1 MATAQALAAF
11 LAAIHGVHVLGSGTQ
26 ESSFYTAIDNLLDGI
41 GDTLKPKVRCVMQLK
56 NLGAGNPDGGLFTA
70 DQFDRDGD
78 APKNPL
84 APARGVIEV
93 KAPAEAVDFTAASAQ
108 VAKYWDRY
116 RLVLVTNLR
125 DWLLIGERDGQR
137 VLLERHTLAPTAEAF
152 WKLAAHPAQVA
163 AQDASAF
170 GDFLARAMLQL
181 APLSEPKD
189 LAWLLASYAREAAH
203 RIEHSPAAAQRQLA
217 VLEQSLEA
225 ALGVRFDAQDGEHF
239 FRSTLVQTLFYGVFA
254 AWVLRHQ
261 NGAAGRFDWKTAAYD
276 LNVPMISALFEQLS
290 QPTKLKA
297 LDLTSV
303 LDWAADALNRVDQ
316 AGFFKK
322 FEARQS
328 VQYFYE
334 PFLEAFDPELRKQL
348 GVWYTPREIVQYQ
361 VARVDQALRS
371 ELGIAE
377 GLADPQVV
385 VLDPCCGTGAYLVEV
400 LDLIAQRLAAQG
412 NAALAGH
419 ELKRAMQQRI
429 FGFELLPAPYVVA
442 HLQLGLLLQRLNA
455 PLQTH
460 ADGSGERVG
469 VYLTNALTGWE
480 PAQEPKTQLLPFPEL
495 AAERD
500 AANSVKRDQKVLV
513 VIGNPPYNGYAGVAI
528 GEERELSDAYR
539 KAGAGPQPQGQG
551 LNELYVRFFRMAERQ
566 IVEHSGRGIVSFIS
580 NSSWLDGLSHPA
592 MRERFLQ
599 VFDHIWVDDL
609 HGNRIISEYAPDG
622 RTSETVFAVRGS
634 STGIKVGTAIVLLVR
649 ARQGDASSAALRYA
663 DFHEAQ
669 AAERRNALLSSLD
682 SAAAPRYVDVV
693 PTVDLGRPFKPA
705 RVSSSYLAWPT
716 LPELFQASYP
726 GIKTS
731 RDAVLVDIDRA
742 ALEARMRRYFDPA
755 LSDATIAEEMP
766 ELMRAASRFDPVA
779 TRRQLLALG
788 FDSGR
793 ILRYAYR
800 PFDVRWLYWHAET
813 KLLDEKRPDYVPQVF
828 IGNPCLFT
836 TGRTRKGKPE
846 PAFVTQIAT
855 DLNFQDSG
863 ARGIP
868 LFLRADHDDLLGAS
882 SSPQPNLS
890 KAAMRY
896 LDGVAAAPE
905 DLFFHALAILHS
917 DAYRDANAGALRQD
931 WPRIPLPATL
941 ELLRASAA
949 LGREVAAL
957 LDTETPVPGVSSG
970 TPAPALRLV
979 AAPARLDGQ
988 PLGAADFALSAGWGR
1003 AGKGGVTKPGKG
1015 RVHDRAASAEEA
1027 ALGLGDKTHDI
1038 HLNDTACWR
1047 HLPAPV
1053 WNYTLGGYQV
1063 LKKWLSYRE
1072 QSLFGR
1078 ALSLDEVKAFSA
1090 IARRVAA
1097 LVLLRERLDAN
1108 YAAAAQAHKSS
1119 GPVVPASAKI
1129 ELPAQVD
1136 RILFGKYSGSELR
1149 GDGNEELVLLSEKDI
1164 FSIIEGPQSG
1174 DESGGAQP
1182 PADAPPQRGTAPHD
1196 DQAALLS
1203 DPRNVPLWFGS
1214 NREPVDR
1221 DDIGKGFSGRRSS
1234 DGSVRYGRCIVNVPA
1249 GHALGSTGTAG
1260 LKGWW
1265 RRWRHGVDDRLR
1277 LLSTEGRDE
1286 AAFWRA
1292 VRAAMD
1298 DADADQRA
1306 PEALLFVHGYRVS
1319 FEDAALRAAQL
1330 AYDLKIRDTAFFAW
1344 PSAGAAAKYTVDEAS
1359 AKNATRPLAEF
1370 IAALDACAQDAG
1382 KALHIVAHSMGNRVL
1397 LAALQWLVGH
1407 GRAPR
1412 AVDKIVCAAPDEDAA
1427 DFVAAMAELRQV
1439 GRRRTL
1445 YASSKDKPVW
1455 LSEVVH
1461 GYPRAGRIPPVT
1473 LAEGLDTVDASD
1485 LEATF
1490 LGHSD
1495 FATERPLLQDL
1506 FSLLKASL
1514 EPGQRLGLEAVTT
1527 DAGAYWRLK

>member
-1 MATAQALAAF
+1 MAAPQLLASF
-11 LAAIHGVHVLGSGTQ
+11 LAAVHGVHACGSGTK
-26 ESSFYTAIDNLLDGI
+26 ETSFYTAIDNLLDGI

-203 RIEHSPAAAQRQLA
+203 RIAHSPAAAQRQLA

-254 AWVLRHQ
+254 AWVLRRQ
-261 NGAAGRFDWKTAAYD
+261 NGAAGRFDWKTAAFD

-400 LDLIAQRLAAQG
+400 LDLIAQRLTAQG
-412 NAALAGH
+412 HAALAGH
-419 ELKRAMQQRI
+419 ELKRALQQRI

-455 PLQTH
+455 PLQPH
-460 ADGSGERVG
+460 ADGSSERVG

-539 KAGAGPQPQGQG
+539 KACAGPQPQGQG

-599 VFDHIWVDDL
+599 VFDHIRIDDL
-609 HGNRIISEYAPDG
+609 KGDKYRTGKLTPAGEPDPSAFSTALNRE
-622 RTSETVFAVRGS
+622 
-634 STGIKVGTAIVLLVR
+634 GIQVGTAIATLVR
-649 ARQGDASSAALRYA
+649 RNQPTHAAAVEQREWWGRSKLADLAQGSADLDAPAYQAVIPQAALGWAFGLRA
-663 DFHEAQ
+663 T
-669 AAERRNALLSSLD
+669 
-682 SAAAPRYVDVV
+682 SA
-693 PTVDLGRPFKPA
+693 
-705 RVSSSYLAWPT
+705 SYLTWPT
-716 LPELFQASYP
+716 LPELFPTSYP

-731 RDAVLVDIDRA
+731 RDAALVDIDRA

-755 LSDATIAEEMP
+755 LSDATIAAEMP
-766 ELMRAASRFDPVA
+766 ELMRPTAGFDPVA

-793 ILRYAYR
+793 ILRHAYR

-813 KLLDEKRPDYVPQVF
+813 KLLDRNRPDYVRRSIEGKLALVSQQKPRREWSRPQCIAA
-828 IGNPCLFT
+828 IGNLDLMDRGASCFPMWVNDGGANL
-836 TGRTRKGKPE
+836 GSGSSE
-846 PAFVTQIAT
+846 IAN
-855 DLNFQDSG
+855 LSEAA
-863 ARGIP
+863 ARHVA
-868 LFLRADHDDLLGAS
+868 RLGA
-882 SSPQPNLS
+882 
-890 KAAMRY
+890 AA
-896 LDGVAAAPE
+896 E

-917 DAYRDANAGALRQD
+917 DAYREANAGALRQD

-957 LDTETPVPGVSSG
+957 LDTDTPVPGVSSG
-970 TPAPALRLV
+970 TLAPALRLV
-979 AAPARLDGQ
+979 AALARLDGQ
-988 PLGAADFALSAGWGR
+988 PLGAADFALSAGWGH
-1003 AGKGGVTKPGKG
+1003 AGTGGVTMPGKG
-1015 RVHDRAASAEEA
+1015 RVHDCAASAEEA
-1027 ALGLGDKTHDI
+1027 ALGLGDTTHDI

-1047 HLPAPV
+1047 HVPAPV
-1053 WNYTLGGYQV
+1053 WNYTLGGYPV

-1072 QSLFGR
+1072 RSLLGR

-1319 FEDAALRAAQL
+1319 FDDAALRAAQL

-1370 IAALDACAQDAG
+1370 IAALDACAQASG

-1397 LAALQWLVGH
+1397 LAALQWLVSH
-1407 GRAPR
+1407 ARTPR

-1514 EPGQRLGLEAVTT
+1514 EPRERLGLEAVTT
-1527 DAGAYWRLK
+1527 EGGAYWRLK

>member
-1 MATAQALAAF
+1 MADPRALTAF
-11 LAAIHGVHVLGSGTQ
+11 LAAVHGVHISGSGTK
-26 ESSFYTAIDNLLDGI
+26 ETSFYTAIDNLLDGV

-56 NLGAGNPDGGLFTA
+56 SLGAGNPDGGLFTA
-70 DQFDRDGD
+70 DQFDRDID
-78 APKNPL
+78 APTNPL

-108 VAKYWDRY
+108 VVKYWDRY

-125 DWLLIGERDGQR
+125 DWLLVGERDGRR
-137 VLLERHTLAPTAEAF
+137 VPLERHTLAPSAEAF
-152 WKLAAHPAQVA
+152 WKLAAHPAQVPPHSA
-163 AQDASAF
+163 AAF
-170 GDFLARAMLQL
+170 GDFLARVMLQA
-181 APLSEPKD
+181 APLGEPKD

-203 RIEHSPAAAQRQLA
+203 RIEGAPASAQRQLA
-217 VLEQSLEA
+217 VLKQSLEA
-225 ALGVRFDAQDGEHF
+225 ALGVSFDAKEGVRF

-261 NGAAGRFDWKTAAYD
+261 NGAVGRFDWKTAAYD

-297 LDLTSV
+297 LDLTDV

-316 AGFFKK
+316 ASFFKK

-334 PFLEAFDPELRKQL
+334 PFLEAFDPDLRKQL

-361 VARVDQALRS
+361 VARVDQALRT
-371 ELGIAE
+371 ELGIAD

-412 NAALAGH
+412 TAALAGH

-469 VYLTNALTGWE
+469 IYLTNALTGWE
-480 PAQEPKTQLLPFPEL
+480 PAKEPKTQLLPFPEL

-500 AANSVKRDQKVLV
+500 AANSVKREQKVLV
-513 VIGNPPYNGYAGVAI
+513 ILGNPPYNGYAGVAI

-539 KAGAGPQPQGQG
+539 KAVTGPQPQGQG

-566 IVEHSGRGIVSFIS
+566 IVEHTGRGIVSFIS

-599 VFDHIWVDDL
+599 VFDHIRIDDL
-609 HGNRIISEYAPDG
+609 QGDKYRTGKLTPAGEPDPSAFSTPHNRE
-622 RTSETVFAVRGS
+622 
-634 STGIKVGTAIVLLVR
+634 GIQVGTAIATLVR
-649 ARQGDASSAALRYA
+649 RDQPTHAAVVEQREWWGRTKLADLAQGSAELDAPAY
-663 DFHEAQ
+663 H
-669 AAERRNALLSSLD
+669 
-682 SAAAPRYVDVV
+682 VVV
-693 PTVDLGRPFKPA
+693 PRPALGWAFGVRA
-705 RVSSSYLAWPT
+705 TSASYLAWPM
-716 LPELFQASYP
+716 LPELFPTSYP

-731 RDAVLVDIDRA
+731 RDAALVDIDRG
-742 ALEARMRRYFDPA
+742 ALEARMRRYFDPT
-755 LSDATIAEEMP
+755 LSDATIADEMP
-766 ELMRAASRFDPVA
+766 ELMRAAARFDPVA
-779 TRRQLLALG
+779 TRKALLALG

-793 ILRYAYR
+793 IVRYAYR
-800 PFDVRWLYWHAET
+800 PFDVRWVYWHAET

-828 IGNPCLFT
+828 VGNPWLFT
-836 TGRTRKGKPE
+836 TGRTRKGAPE
-846 PAFVTQIAT
+846 PAFATQVAT

-882 SSPQPNLS
+882 SSPQPNLD
-890 KAAMRY
+890 KAAVRY
-896 LDGVAAAPE
+896 LAGVGATPE

-917 DAYRDANAGALRQD
+917 DAYRDTNAGALRQD
-931 WPRIPLPATL
+931 WPRVPLPATL
-941 ELLRASAA
+941 DVLRASAA

-957 LDTETPVPGVSSG
+957 LDTETPVPGVTSG
-970 TPAPALRLV
+970 TLLPALRLV
-979 AAPARLDGQ
+979 AAPVRLDGQ
-988 PLGAADFALSAGWGR
+988 PLGVADFALTAGWGH
-1003 AGKGGVTKPGKG
+1003 AGQGGVTMPGKG
-1015 RVHDRAASAEEA
+1015 RVHDRAATAEEA
-1027 ALGLGDKTHDI
+1027 AGGLGLATHDI
-1038 HLNDTACWR
+1038 HLNAAACWR
-1047 HLPAPV
+1047 HVPAPV

-1072 QSLFGR
+1072 QPLLGR
-1078 ALSLDEVKAFSA
+1078 ALTLDEVKAFSA
-1090 IARRVAA
+1090 IARRIAA
-1097 LVLLRERLDAN
+1097 LVLLRDRLDAN
-1108 YAAAAQAHKSS
+1108 YAAAAAAHVSS
-1119 GPVVPASAKI
+1119 GQVMPASAKPKAT
-1129 ELPAQVD
+1129 ERGDQV
-1136 RILFGKYSGSELR
+1136 LFAKYSGTAVR
-1149 GDGNEELVLLSEKDI
+1149 GDGGEELMLLSEEDI
-1164 FSIIEGPQSG
+1164 FAVIEGHSAKGPGTEAPKPESDATPQSTT
-1174 DESGGAQP
+1174 
-1182 PADAPPQRGTAPHD
+1182 PPQDGEAE
-1196 DQAALLS
+1196 LLK
-1203 DPRNVPLWFGS
+1203 DPRNVPLWFGT
-1214 NREPVDR
+1214 NREPNDR
-1221 DDIGKGFSGRRSS
+1221 QRIDLGFSGRRST
-1234 DGSVRYGRCIVNVPA
+1234 DRSVWHGRCIVNVPH
-1249 GHALGSTGTAG
+1249 GHALGSTGTEG

-1265 RRWRHGVDDRLR
+1265 QRWRHGVDDRLR
-1277 LLSTEGRDE
+1277 LLNIQGLGEPDFWQAVHAAMNERDE
-1286 AAFWRA
+1286 RK
-1292 VRAAMD
+1292 
-1298 DADADQRA
+1298 
-1306 PEALLFVHGYRVS
+1306 PEALLFLHGYRVS

-1330 AYDLKIRDTAFFAW
+1330 AYDLKIRDTAFFSW
-1344 PSAGAAAKYTVDEAS
+1344 PSAGAAAKYTVDEGS
-1359 AKNATRPLAEF
+1359 AKNATEPLAEF
-1370 IAALDACAQDAG
+1370 ISALDAGAHAAG
-1382 KALHIVAHSMGNRVL
+1382 KALHIIAHSMGNRVL
-1397 LAALQWLVGH
+1397 LAALQWLVLK
-1407 GRAPR
+1407 GRAPQ
-1412 AVDKIVCAAPDEDAA
+1412 AIDKIVCAAPDEDAD
-1427 DFVAAMAELRQV
+1427 DFVTAMAALRSV

-1514 EPGQRLGLEAVTT
+1514 APRERLGLEAVNT
-1527 DAGAYWRLK
+1527 DAGAYWRIK